1 MAFTYTGSTTF
12 AEAVDREVVE
22 FNLTTTTGCTRGM
35 ILVTAGEIMQ
45 VRAIP
50 VAGRV
55 SVRRGY
61 QGSFAMPHN
70 SGETV
75 YFGNPSDY
83 AQLKDYTLRLF
94 GPSFKLPDV
103 CIPGVRG
110 IDVRG
115 YEYILVDCTAT
126 IVPGATVLISK
137 DGNFTASVL
146 TSAGQGNIGILM
158 EDATS
163 DQWAWAMIR
172 GLHTHVK
179 LVGGSSLMTST
190 GYFQG
195 STVVST
201 PAVGLVGLTTSQTTG
216 TSLSSIASFGT
227 GPSIYR
233 MWPASAW
240 SSASTS
246 ATSETGGYAAAWL
259 EYPFVQRRITS

>member
-12 AEAVDREVVE
+12 ASAVSREDVDIA
-22 FNLTTTTGCTRGM
+22 LTTTTGVTKGM
-35 ILVTAGEIMQ
+35 ILATGVETML
-45 VRAIP
+45 VRAVP

-55 SVRRGY
+55 IVRRAV
-61 QGSFAMPHN
+61 QGTPSGPHSN
-70 SGETV
+70 GETV
-75 YFGNPSDY
+75 FFGLPSDF
-83 AQLKDYTLRLF
+83 AQIKDNALRLF
-94 GPSFKLPDV
+94 GESVKVPDI

-115 YEYILVDCTAT
+115 YEYILVDSTAT

-146 TSAGQGNIGILM
+146 TSAGAGNVGVLM

-172 GLHTHVK
+172 GRHEHVK
-179 LVGGSSLMTST
+179 LGSGSSLLTST
-190 GYFQG
+190 GVFAMA
-195 STVVST
+195 SSVST
-201 PAVGLVGLTTSQTTG
+201 PAVGLIGLTTSLGG
-216 TSLSSIASFGT
+216 TSLMATSPGVV
-227 GPSIYR
+227 YR
-233 MWPASAW
+233 MWPASSW
-240 SSASTS
+240 TSASTS

>member
-22 FNLTTTTGCTRGM
+22 FNLTTTTGVTVGM
-35 ILVTAGEIMQ
+35 ILVTPGEIMQ

-55 SVRRGY
+55 SVLRGY
-61 QGSFAMPHN
+61 QGSFAGPHN
-70 SGETV
+70 SGETL

-83 AQLKDYTLRLF
+83 AQIKDSTDRLF

-110 IDVRG
+110 IDMRG
-115 YEYILVDCTAT
+115 YEYILVDSTAT

-137 DGNFTASVL
+137 DGTFTASVL
-146 TSAGQGNIGILM
+146 TSAGAGSVGILM

-163 DQWAWAMIR
+163 NQWAWAMIR

-179 LVGGSSLMTST
+179 LGSGSSLMTST
-190 GYFQG
+190 GVLAAA
-195 STVVST
+195 SSVST
-201 PAVGLVGLTTSQTTG
+201 PAVGLIGLTTSVGG
-216 TSLSSIASFGT
+216 TSLMAT
-227 GPSIYR
+227 TPSVIYR
-233 MWPASAW
+233 MWPTSAV

-246 ATSETGGYAAAWL
+246 ATSETGAFCSAWL
-259 EYPFVQRRITS
+259 EYPFMQRRITS

>member
-1 MAFTYTGSTTF
+1 MPFTYTGSTTF
-12 AEAVDREVVE
+12 AEAVDKEVVE
-22 FNLTTTTGCTRGM
+22 FNLATTTGVVKGS
-35 ILVTAGEIMQ
+35 ILVTGREVMQ

-50 VAGRV
+50 VSGRV

-61 QGSFAMPHN
+61 QGSHAGPHN

-75 YFGNPSDY
+75 FFGAPSDF
-83 AQLKDYTLRLF
+83 AQIKDNALRLF
-94 GPSFKLPDV
+94 GSDAHVPDI

-110 IDVRG
+110 TDVRG
-115 YEYILVDCTAT
+115 YEYVLVDATAT

-146 TSAGQGNIGILM
+146 TQAGQGSVGVLM

-163 DQWAWAMIR
+163 NQWVWAMIR

-179 LVGGSSLMTST
+179 LGGGSSLLTST
-190 GYFQG
+190 GVLVAAT
-195 STVVST
+195 SVST
-201 PAVGLVGLTTSQTTG
+201 PAVGLIGLTTSQAASSLG
-216 TSLSSIASFGT
+216 PGATSAFV
-227 GPSIYR
+227 YR

-246 ATSETGGYAAAWL
+246 ATSETGGYCSVWM
-259 EYPFVQRRITS
+259 EYPFVIRRLTS

>member
-12 AEAVDREVVE
+12 AEAVDKETGE
-22 FNLTTTTGCTRGM
+22 FNLTTTTGVTKGM
-35 ILVTAGEIMQ
+35 ILATSSEIMV

-55 SVRRGY
+55 SVTRGSG
-61 QGSFAMPHN
+61 GSFSGPHN

-75 YFGNPSDY
+75 YFGSPADF
-83 AQLKDYTLRLF
+83 AQIKDNTLRMF
-94 GPSFKLPDV
+94 GPSFKVPDI
-103 CIPGVRG
+103 CIPGARG
-110 IDVRG
+110 IDMRG
-115 YEYILVDCTAT
+115 YEYILVDSTAT

-146 TSAGQGNIGILM
+146 TQAGAGNVGILM

-179 LVGGSSLMTST
+179 LGGGSSLLTST
-190 GYFQG
+190 GVFAAAT
-195 STVVST
+195 SVST
-201 PAVGLVGLTTSQTTG
+201 PAVGLIGLTTSLG
-216 TSLSSIASFGT
+216 GSSLMATSAAVVF
-227 GPSIYR
+227 R

-240 SSASTS
+240 TSASTS
-246 ATSETGGYAAAWL
+246 ATSETGGYASAWL
-259 EYPFVQRRITS
+259 EYPFMQRRLTS